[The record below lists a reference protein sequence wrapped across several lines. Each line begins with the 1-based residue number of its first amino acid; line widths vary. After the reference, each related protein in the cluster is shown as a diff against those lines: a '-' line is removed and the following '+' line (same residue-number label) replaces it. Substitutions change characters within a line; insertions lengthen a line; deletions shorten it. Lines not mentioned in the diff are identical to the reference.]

1 MAILKKSCDKLPTQE
16 IENASECSS
25 QHLKIQSYQGF
36 SSFIKYKMSVK
47 EKDTHFKCRDSVL
60 TVSIQGLQRV
70 RASVLTVSNQFS
82 YIDC

>member
-1 MAILKKSCDKLPTQE
+1 MIDHPRSRSKMRQ
-16 IENASECSS
+16 NARLNTS
-25 QHLKIQSYQGF
+25 KTQSYQGF

-47 EKDTHFKCRDSVL
+47 GEDTHFKCRDSVL

-82 YIDC
+82 CIDC